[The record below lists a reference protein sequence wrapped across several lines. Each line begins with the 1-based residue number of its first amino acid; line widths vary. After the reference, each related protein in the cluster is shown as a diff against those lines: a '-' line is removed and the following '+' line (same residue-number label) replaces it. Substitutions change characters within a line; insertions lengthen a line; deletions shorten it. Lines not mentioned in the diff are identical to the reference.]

1 MLKTNSGLQQHI
13 YQEQSIL
20 IKQSRAPENATEWK
34 LNPAL
39 FHKIV
44 EQFGK
49 PDKISLMLELISNWI
64 DMCLGI
70 QKPEAMAIEAF
81 SLTWNNNDFYMFH
94 L

>member
-1 MLKTNSGLQQHI
+1 MGCSSTYTRNNI
-13 YQEQSIL
+13 EAD
-20 IKQSRAPENATEWK
+20 KQSRALEDATECK
-34 LNPAL
+34 LDPAV

-44 EQFGK
+44 QKFGK
-49 PDKISLMLELISNWI
+49 PDKISLLPELISNWI

-70 QKPEAMAIEAF
+70 QKPEAMAIDAF